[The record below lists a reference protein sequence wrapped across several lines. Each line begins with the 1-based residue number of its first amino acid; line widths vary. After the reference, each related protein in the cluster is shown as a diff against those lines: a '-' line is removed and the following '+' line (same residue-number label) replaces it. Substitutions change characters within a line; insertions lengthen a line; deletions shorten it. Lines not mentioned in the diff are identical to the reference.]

1 MILVKTERT
10 GCNSTIQES
19 MIRREDE
26 DLLGREHNKENI
38 NNFRRD
44 KENRKKLHM
53 HIKIP

>member
-1 MILVKTERT
+1 MILVKRERK
-10 GCNSTIQES
+10 GCNSSIQKS

-26 DLLGREHNKENI
+26 DLLDREHNKEHI

-53 HIKIP
+53 HIKTP